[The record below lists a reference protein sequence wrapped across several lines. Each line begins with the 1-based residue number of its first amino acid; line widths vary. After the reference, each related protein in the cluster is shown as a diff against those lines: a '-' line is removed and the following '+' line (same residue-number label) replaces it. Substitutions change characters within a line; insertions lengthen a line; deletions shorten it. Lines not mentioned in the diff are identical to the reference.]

1 MIAMLKPLSQ
11 GIMLEVDGEIM
22 RINRIKNNLDFIF
35 NRFTIVVSLVFA
47 LISGI
52 QMFIDW
58 IIWELMISKIKW
70 LYY

>member
-35 NRFTIVVSLVFA
+35 NKFTIVVSLVFA

-58 IIWELMISKIKW
+58 II
-70 LYY
+70 

>member
-22 RINRIKNNLDFIF
+22 RINGIKNNLDFIF
-35 NRFTIVVSLVFA
+35 NRFIIVVSLVFA

-58 IIWELMISKIKW
+58 II
-70 LYY
+70 

>member
-58 IIWELMISKIKW
+58 II
-70 LYY
+70 

>member
-35 NRFTIVVSLVFA
+35 KIFTIGVSLVFA

-58 IIWELMISKIKW
+58 II
-70 LYY
+70 

>member
-1 MIAMLKPLSQ
+1 MLKPLSQ

-58 IIWELMISKIKW
+58 II
-70 LYY
+70 